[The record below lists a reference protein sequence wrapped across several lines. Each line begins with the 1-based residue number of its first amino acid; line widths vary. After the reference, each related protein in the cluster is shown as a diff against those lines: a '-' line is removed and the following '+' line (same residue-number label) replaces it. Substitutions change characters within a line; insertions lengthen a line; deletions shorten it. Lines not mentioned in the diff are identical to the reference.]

1 MSVRRGLAIAGAL
14 ALAALGAWEAW
25 SLRRVFLVNKGRY
38 LLHQEKWDEAARLL
52 DRAPATGGAG
62 AARALL
68 LAKVALNRGE
78 PGEALHLLEPA
89 PDSPQRHFLAGLALY
104 MNGKEREAAG
114 RFREAVRTP
123 DGLPAWTYAVAASA
137 AETLDGR
144 AGVAPPEFADQL
156 ATPVEKLLGAAIRGR
171 AWYNAGRLEDA
182 AEPLERAVTMGDRNP
197 STRAACAATLAAL
210 GESARAQRI
219 ADMEAGDAPI
229 YPLVVREA
237 IRLGDSMATHTL
249 SEQSASWAVDRHR
262 RLHLAELW
270 ALAREGRDA
279 LPSTAPLVASRERAR
294 EVLADYP
301 RSLGAA
307 LLEGEILETMGN
319 LREAFSCYEDTL
331 AWQPCYTTLLR
342 MRDLAGGAPEISARA
357 SAFLSP
363 PRVLAVVNA
372 EEAATSETILRG
384 GVLCFYRNASAAVE
398 FDVPAEGEYEVTV
411 VAKGDRAFGLG
422 PLVIARLD
430 GAKAAEFYIAREGWD
445 CYPLRK
451 SMKQG
456 RHALQL
462 DYVNNS
468 ERLRSDQE
476 DRNFYLE
483 AVIISRP
490 GAP

>member
-1 MSVRRGLAIAGAL
+1 MAGAI
-14 ALAALGAWEAW
+14 ALAAFAAWEAW

-38 LLHQEKWDEAARLL
+38 LVHQEKWDEAARLL
-52 DRAPATGGAG
+52 DRAPATGDNAT
-62 AARALL
+62 ARALL
-68 LAKVALNRGE
+68 LAKVALNRGD
-78 PGEALHLLEPA
+78 PGEAIRLLEPE
-89 PDSPQRHFLAGLALY
+89 PDSAQRHFLAGLSFY
-104 MNGKEREAAG
+104 MTGREREAAG
-114 RFREAVRTP
+114 RFRESALAP
-123 DGLPAWTYAVAASA
+123 DGLSPWTRTVAAAA

-144 AGVAPPEFADQL
+144 AGVAPPAVLDPL
-156 ATPVEKLLGAAIRGR
+156 ATPVERMFAAAIRGR

-182 AEPLERAVTMGDRNP
+182 AEPLESAVTFGDRNA

-219 ADMEAGDAPI
+219 ADMEEGGTPI

-237 IRLGDSMATHTL
+237 VRLADSMATHTL

-270 ALAREGRDA
+270 ALARAGRDA
-279 LPSTAPLVASRERAR
+279 LPSTAPLAAARLRAR
-294 EVLADYP
+294 QILADYP

-307 LLEGEILETMGN
+307 LFEGEILESMGD
-319 LREAFSCYEDTL
+319 LREAFAFYEGTL

-342 MRDLAGGAPEISARA
+342 MRDLAGGAPGIAA
-357 SAFLSP
+357 QAAAFLSP
-363 PRVLAVVNA
+363 PRVLVVVNA
-372 EEAATSETILRG
+372 EEAATTSTTLRG
-384 GVLCFYRNASAAVE
+384 GGLCFYRNASATLE
-398 FDVPAEGEYEVTV
+398 FEIPAEGEYEVTL
-411 VAKGDRAFGLG
+411 VARGDRAFGLS
-422 PLVIARLD
+422 PLVIAQLD
-430 GAKAAEFYIAREGWD
+430 GAKAAEFYIARDGWD
-445 CYPLRK
+445 CYPLRRT
-451 SMKQG
+451 MKPG